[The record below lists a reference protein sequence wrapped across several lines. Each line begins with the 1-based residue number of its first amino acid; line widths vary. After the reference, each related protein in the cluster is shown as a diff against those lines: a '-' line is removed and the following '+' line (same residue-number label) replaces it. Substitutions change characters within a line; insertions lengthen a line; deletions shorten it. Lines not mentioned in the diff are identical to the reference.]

1 MVLVFLV
8 ARFPWRGFSVV
19 DAEFLE
25 RLTKSKIKNQKSKIK
40 NQKSKKTD
48 RRSMGYRIGR
58 KGMKSLLHLST
69 LIWRC

>member
-40 NQKSKKTD
+40 NQKSKIKNQKKPTD
-48 RRSMGYRIGR
+48 AAWATASVG
-58 KGMKSLLHLST
+58 KG
-69 LIWRC
+69 